1 MPYRLT
7 LTQTGVVSAHSGIIS
22 IISIPDGFQIPGER
36 EALNIWAAAA
46 GQWPEPMSATVYII
60 QVVKFCPTW
69 WYTARGS
76 YVLPLT
82 TTCTPIILPLRRQSW
97 LAWASGPCVITKPAS
112 LHVGQCPHCDLFSSA
127 PPAAASV
134 CHLCRQTLSHPNICI
149 SCKRGSLSPSTM
161 PEP

>member
-7 LTQTGVVSAHSGIIS
+7 LTQTGMVSAHSGIIS

-36 EALNIWAAAA
+36 EAPNIWAAVA

-97 LAWASGPCVITKPAS
+97 LPWGPVS
-112 LHVGQCPHCDLFSSA
+112 LLNQHPSMWVRVLTVTYFHQHLLRQPLSA
-127 PPAAASV
+127 ISAGR
-134 CHLCRQTLSHPNICI
+134 HLPTPNICI